1 MASSMLRARAA
12 RRSNES
18 TNPDEIRR
26 MLARELHD
34 RVAQTLTSML
44 IEMENFKLDQTG
56 NHTVVTEVSGL
67 QESTRDVLNNL
78 RRVLYDLRGHDETE
92 ESFVDAVRAALA
104 RFQEKTQI
112 KAILS
117 ISPSWPATLR
127 PSVALN
133 LLRIIEEA
141 LTNVRMHSGAQSV
154 EVALNPA
161 LDGGLEV
168 EVKDDGRGT
177 DSDVGRRAPGLGVMG
192 MRERALI
199 LGGRLVVEAAV
210 GGGTSVRAIIPKELV
225 T

>member
-1 MASSMLRARAA
+1 MASPMLRARSA
-12 RRSNES
+12 RRSNEPTS
-18 TNPDEIRR
+18 SDEIRR

-44 IEMENFKLDQTG
+44 IEMENFKLEQTG
-56 NHTVVTEVSGL
+56 NQTVVTEVIGL

-78 RRVLYDLRGHDETE
+78 RRVLYDLRGHEEE
-92 ESFVDAVRAALA
+92 ESFVDAVRAVLV
-104 RFQEKTQI
+104 RFQEKTHT

-127 PSVALN
+127 PTVALN

-154 EVALNPA
+154 EVALSPA
-161 LDGGLEV
+161 VDGGLEV
-168 EVKDDGRGT
+168 EVRDDGRGT

-192 MRERALI
+192 MQERALI
-199 LGGRLVVEAAV
+199 LGGRLVVESTA
-210 GGGTSVRAIIPKELV
+210 GGGTSVRAIIPKELL